1 MARGQ
6 VSVFS
11 SVTGATYAFRADPLS
26 VWGMRDDVMSERYA
40 HRVDADSYPEE
51 DPSPKTVD
59 PPNGSERDARQ
70 GRRSGRMTRGYTRG
84 KRGREEEEGGEEGR
98 PLAPPHHVHCH
109 CRKSINWR
117 AMMGRPRRATAVLP
131 SAQRED

>member
-1 MARGQ
+1 VARYQ

-51 DPSPKTVD
+51 DPFPKTVD
-59 PPNGSERDARQ
+59 PPMMTRV
-70 GRRSGRMTRGYTRG
+70 GRMTRGYTRG

-117 AMMGRPRRATAVLP
+117 AIMGRPRRATAVLP